1 MCSRMVSQST
11 LPISSERIFSQD
23 LEKKVPNKIISI
35 NPANVVKPKTHS
47 KLEPRELAKACESEK
62 CSSHSP
68 APKACKSG
76 PSKRTFAL
84 LHLHD
89 CELLQSFSIKHGSN
103 WSSSQEKYQAPWA
116 SHTRMQFQFPHF
128 TPWLYNYQNI
138 VTTGIRYPLKSKAII
153 QRPHLRIGLG
163 ILAFERVQPQGSSL
177 QRDLQDIHSTNMS
190 AYRLSQSCSCC
201 AIDPWQQATTWNST
215 RLSLVQ
221 LKDLAGMACSTPPQT
236 PKNPYKCRHAELYAN
251 DCHLLT
257 LNDPNKCN
265 NERDVHFTN
274 SYNDL

>member
-76 PSKRTFAL
+76 PSKRTFTL
-84 LHLHD
+84 LHFHD

-103 WSSSQEKYQAPWA
+103 WSSSQKKYQALEHLTQECNFSFHT
-116 SHTRMQFQFPHF
+116 SHHDC
-128 TPWLYNYQNI
+128 
-138 VTTGIRYPLKSKAII
+138 II
-153 QRPHLRIGLG
+153 IK
-163 ILAFERVQPQGSSL
+163 I
-177 QRDLQDIHSTNMS
+177 
-190 AYRLSQSCSCC
+190 
-201 AIDPWQQATTWNST
+201 
-215 RLSLVQ
+215 LSLPVSDI
-221 LKDLAGMACSTPPQT
+221 L
-236 PKNPYKCRHAELYAN
+236 
-251 DCHLLT
+251 
-257 LNDPNKCN
+257 
-265 NERDVHFTN
+265 
-274 SYNDL
+274 